1 MSIKGMRDENSR
13 GGIAIF
19 TAALVVLLFCF
30 SVKTSA
36 ADLENG
42 EQAYICISEDEAA
55 QGVSCDIISPDSGAV
70 KPLGPDIP
78 KKELPPV
85 YKRSLK
91 MLAQDGCKTDDLES
105 SIIGLL
111 SENRDSDAAKA
122 LGEAFGQIKKS
133 SCRYVGYFCVEA
145 LHYLGRDLDS
155 QARFL
160 SFFLSGYGKCGV
172 LMFTQEGIASFNA
185 SGRRRGAI
193 WKLARGPGSSK
204 EEGRIFKGRYA
215 IFIPFSAGEIFK
227 VDLYGKPGG
236 TVKVWKILPGGV
248 NEKSWPGGQWERE
261 ITVRGDK
268 LY

>member
-1 MSIKGMRDENSR
+1 MTGMRDKKSR
-13 GGIAIF
+13 RGTIIF
-19 TAALVVLLFCF
+19 TAVFVAALFC
-30 SVKTSA
+30 SSAKTSA
-36 ADLENG
+36 TDIENG
-42 EQAYICISEDEAA
+42 GQAYIGISKDEAS
-55 QGVSCDIISPDSGAV
+55 QCVPYDITSPDSGAARSLSSDV
-70 KPLGPDIP
+70 PG
-78 KKELPPV
+78 KELPPI

-91 MLAQDGCKTDDLES
+91 MLEQEGYKTDDLES
-105 SIIGLL
+105 SIIGFL
-111 SENRDSDAAKA
+111 SENRDRDAAKA
-122 LGEAFGQIKKS
+122 LGEAFGHIKKS
-133 SCRYVGYFCVEA
+133 SREYVGYFCVEA
-145 LHYLGRDLDS
+145 LHYLGRDLDA

-160 SFFLSGYGKCGV
+160 SFFLSGYGKRGV

-185 SGRRRGAI
+185 SGRRRGVM
-193 WKLARGPGSSK
+193 WKSVRDQGSLK
-204 EEGRIFKGRYA
+204 EDGRIFKGRYA

>member
-1 MSIKGMRDENSR
+1 MRGMKNKNSR
-13 GGIAIF
+13 RGAVIF
-19 TAALVVLLFCF
+19 AALVIGAMFCLG
-30 SVKTSA
+30 VKASA
-36 ADLENG
+36 ADIEDA
-42 EQAYICISEDEAA
+42 EQTSVCISKDEAP
-55 QGVSCDIISPDSGAV
+55 QSVSSDIISANSGEVMALSSDV
-70 KPLGPDIP
+70 PR
-78 KKELPPV
+78 KELPPI

-91 MLAQDGCKTDDLES
+91 MLEQEGYKTDDLES
-105 SIIGLL
+105 SIIGFL
-111 SENRDSDAAKA
+111 SENRDRDAAKA

-133 SCRYVGYFCVEA
+133 SREYVGRFCVEA
-145 LHYLGRDLDS
+145 LHYLGRDLDA

-160 SFFLSGYGKCGV
+160 SFFLSGCGKYGV

-185 SGRRRGAI
+185 SGRRRGAM
-193 WKLARGPGSSK
+193 WKAVRGQGSLK